1 MTTQTRQGIR
11 FRACQRCGGDAYLD
25 LMDEPEWH
33 CLQCARAIPEQA
45 PALLAP
51 TTLQLRAA

>member
-11 FRACQRCGGDAYLD
+11 FRACQRCGGEAYLD

-33 CLQCARAIPEQA
+33 CLQCARAIPD
-45 PALLAP
+45 
-51 TTLQLRAA
+51 

>member
-1 MTTQTRQGIR
+1 MTTKTDHSIR

-33 CLQCARAIPEQA
+33 CLQCARAIPEQVTA
-45 PALLAP
+45 QVVVSAS
-51 TTLQLRAA
+51 TLRAA